1 MFNSSDLNK
10 IKNIDSRRNF
20 EMVLQSYYS
29 NNNKASILLL
39 YNLVVN
45 DLYSKLVLMNDNGY
59 VNCKSDLETIENQ
72 LRDGDESKYSI
83 VEEKIFDIYRTKK
96 ILNHSTIDLL
106 YYFKKIRNKCAH
118 PFFFKEYDYTPSNE
132 EVYLF
137 IFKIYNDILIV
148 DAFFKNPYEVM
159 KPDIDSYQFPSLES
173 IIMGVTKNKE
183 NIEKV
188 ELYFSR
194 KYFRYMTDSNYVK
207 LFKNLMDLTIFKN
220 NEEVLLGQYK
230 HYLLLCSLLNYLK
243 LNGKISL
250 LNNVYEWNKLNADNL
265 HDDYDKCFNE
275 QQCFSLSYL
284 FRVLSYNNS
293 FIEELKEKNEDVI
306 EYIKNKLYKKA
317 YLFAEFWNFFDIDIN
332 LAINKVTESSI
343 TYRDAYQFVVKLGPI
358 VNRENLIKLVMQLLN
373 KIPNFYGFD
382 CADESI
388 DLLIKIMSN
397 IEVKFSQEEANS
409 FFEIMNSNRQI
420 YEKSRSYRNTQF
432 TRIIELG
439 YNFDS
444 FDNLKI

>member
-173 IIMGVTKNKE
+173 IIMGATKNKE

-250 LNNVYEWNKLNADNL
+250 LNNVYEWNKLNAANL
-265 HDDYDKCFNE
+265 YDDYDKCFNE

-343 TYRDAYQFVVKLGPI
+343 TYRDAYQFVVKLGQI